1 MIRRMILSAAA
12 GVAAIAGLGL
22 APSAAEAHPYA
33 PAPICRP
40 VHVIQH
46 RYHRPI
52 AVRRY
57 VPVRTVVVVPAP
69 ICPTPTVVV
78 PCR

>member
-12 GVAAIAGLGL
+12 GVAAIAGLSL
-22 APSAAEAHPYA
+22 TPSAAEAHPYA

-46 RYHRPI
+46 RHYRPI
-52 AVRRY
+52 AVRQY
-57 VPVRTVVVVPAP
+57 VPVRPVVVVPAP
-69 ICPTPTVVV
+69 ICLPPAVVV